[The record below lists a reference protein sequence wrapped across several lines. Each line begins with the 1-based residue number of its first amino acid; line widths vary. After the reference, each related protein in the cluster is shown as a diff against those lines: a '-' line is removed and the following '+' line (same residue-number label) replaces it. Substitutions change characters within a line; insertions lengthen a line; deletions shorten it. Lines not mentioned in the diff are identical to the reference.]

1 MYIVIIKT
9 IESLFFFEAVY
20 LRELIFDW
28 RVKKLKVSFVTR
40 LGSDS
45 LVGQNIAFVQLK
57 DHPIYADHAGV
68 IFRLTSHVVF
78 HVEGNLEFMIVKAL
92 LSRLVPAGYLRVGNQ
107 RISPFDQALK
117 LN

>member
-1 MYIVIIKT
+1 MIIKT
-9 IESLFFFEAVY
+9 IKGLFFFEAVY
-20 LRELIFDW
+20 LGELIFDW

-57 DHPIYADHAGV
+57 DHPIYVDHAAV

-78 HVEGNLEFMIVKAL
+78 YVEGYLELVIVKAL
-92 LSRLVPAGYLRVGNQ
+92 LSRLVPTSYLRISDQ